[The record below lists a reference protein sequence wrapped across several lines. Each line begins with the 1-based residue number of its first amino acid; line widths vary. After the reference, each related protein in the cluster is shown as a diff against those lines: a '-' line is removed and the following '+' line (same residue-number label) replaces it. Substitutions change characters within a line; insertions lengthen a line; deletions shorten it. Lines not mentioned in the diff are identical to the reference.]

1 MSKTVTLRLP
11 DDTYQ
16 RFRILAERENRP
28 LSNFIETAAF
38 RYTESDQY
46 VDEFEMEEIRT
57 NAALNQSL
65 KQGVKDAKAGRGRF
79 V

>member
-11 DDTYQ
+11 EATYQ
-16 RFRILAERENRP
+16 RFAILAERENRS

-38 RYTESDQY
+38 RYTEFDQY
-46 VDEFEMEEIRT
+46 SDDFEMTEIRE
-57 NAALNQSL
+57 NVNLNQSL
-65 KQGVKDAKAGRGRF
+65 QRGVKDAKARRGQF

>member
-11 DDTYQ
+11 DVTYQ
-16 RFRILAERENRP
+16 RFKILAERENRP

-38 RYTESDQY
+38 RFTESDQY
-46 VDEFEMEEIRT
+46 VDAFEMEEIRT

>member
-1 MSKTVTLRLP
+1 MSRIVTLRLP
-11 DDTYQ
+11 DATYQ
-16 RFRILAERENRP
+16 RFKFLAQSENRA
-28 LSNFIETAAF
+28 LSNFIENAAF

-79 V
+79 A